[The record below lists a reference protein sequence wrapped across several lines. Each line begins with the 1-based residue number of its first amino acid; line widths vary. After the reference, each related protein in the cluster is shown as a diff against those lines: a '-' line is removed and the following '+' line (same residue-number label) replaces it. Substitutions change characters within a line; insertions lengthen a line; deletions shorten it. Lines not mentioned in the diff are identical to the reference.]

1 MMLVIFVLWSG
12 GIVANRN
19 LYRHIRRRFDQLVD
33 RALIRGSLLAVG
45 LLLAG
50 SLIIVFIG
58 AVIVTVAQ
66 INLEKDRTAV
76 LDVAW
81 EVLLRAIS
89 PDQLANNDEWGAR
102 IVLLVVTIIGLLL
115 VSTLISILNSVI
127 ERRMEFIHR
136 GRGSVSM
143 RDQIVIL
150 NWNKFGIRVVQEV
163 AQAAEPGHAPRKIA
177 ILCDEDPVNL
187 MHEIRDSLVNDIS
200 PGASK
205 IHAHY
210 LRHPE
215 NWIVVRRGQPTNT
228 ADLSHLTSVG
238 SAQSVIILQHEIA
251 EPAQALRVVLA
262 IDSVLAKETAGGS
275 SLERLPVVTFTHSG
289 VLATQLDDRLSDIAL
304 AGHTQ
309 RRFINYIPLDPD
321 HVRQGVEA
329 QVSRHRGLSS
339 VYQDLLNFGG
349 QELYIVDG
357 DRFGSTFGNLLLNS
371 RYSIP
376 ICLIRDG
383 QINFWPD
390 WNSPLN
396 QTSVVILAENRA
408 VAESTP
414 RTTNRLMSNIRPTPD
429 VTQKVAEH
437 FLFVGWNDDAARLA
451 DSLEKIL
458 PLKSELSII
467 RRPTELLPSPV
478 TFRGASVTEH
488 LLIGSDPLRNQSIL
502 DTVEHVIVFTDQ
514 SVDPGTSD
522 TTVLIDL
529 LACRHHANQ
538 MSDPH
543 KRFTIVAELQKRSS
557 RHIAGD
563 RLADDLLINDALL
576 ASAAVQ
582 LALAPDL
589 EDVFSSLLSVDDP
602 IELITRPVSQWRTS
616 VEGESWDDLI
626 RITGSETG
634 EIPIGYRRIIG
645 NVPIVVMNPD
655 RESVCMPDDEIVL
668 LSRRSV
674 SLAPMS

>member
-1 MMLVIFVLWSG
+1 M
-12 GIVANRN
+12 ADRN
-19 LYRHIRRRFDQLVD
+19 LYRRIRRRFDQLVD

-50 SLIIVFIG
+50 SLIIVFVGALVVAIG
-58 AVIVTVAQ
+58 N
-66 INLEKDRTAV
+66 INLENDRSAV

-81 EVLLRAIS
+81 EVLLRAMS
-89 PDQLANNDEWGAR
+89 PDQLMDNHEWGAR
-102 IVLLVVTIIGLLL
+102 IVLLLVTVIGLLL

-136 GRGSVSM
+136 GRGSVT
-143 RDQIVIL
+143 VENHLVLL
-150 NWNKFGIRVVQEV
+150 NWNKFGFRVVREV
-163 AQAAEPGHAPRKIA
+163 AQAADPGHAPRKVA

-187 MHEIRDSLVNDIS
+187 MHEIRDSLIDDIL
-200 PGASK
+200 PGTPK

-215 NWIVVRRGQPTNT
+215 NWIVIRRGQPTNT

-238 SAQSVIILQHEIA
+238 SARSVIILQHETA

-262 IDSVLAKETAGGS
+262 IDSVLAKETMGQS
-275 SLERLPVVTFTHSG
+275 SLDRLPVVTFTHTG
-289 VLATQLDDRLSDIAL
+289 VLATQLDERLSKIAH
-304 AGHTQ
+304 AGLTE

-321 HVRQGVEA
+321 VVRQGVEA

-371 RYSIP
+371 RDSIP

-383 QINFWPD
+383 RLDFWPD
-390 WNSPLN
+390 WNSSLN
-396 QTSVVILAENRA
+396 QAKVVVLAENRSK
-408 VAESTP
+408 AESTP
-414 RTTNRLMSNIRPTPD
+414 RTTHGSMSNVRPTPEI
-429 VTQKVAEH
+429 TQKAAEH

-458 PLKSELSII
+458 PQKSELSII
-467 RRPTELLPSPV
+467 RRPTELLPSPA
-478 TFRGASVTEH
+478 TFRGTSVTEH
-488 LLIGSDPLRNQSIL
+488 SSVGSDPLSDQDFL
-502 DTVEHVIVFTDQ
+502 ETVEHVIVFTDQ

-522 TTVLIDL
+522 TAVLIDL
-529 LACRHHANQ
+529 LACRNYANQ
-538 MSDPH
+538 ISDPR

-563 RLADDLLINDALL
+563 RLADDLLINDTLL

-582 LALAPDL
+582 LAFAPEL
-589 EDVFSSLLSVDDP
+589 EEVFAALLSIDEL
-602 IELITRPVSQWRTS
+602 IELITKRASMWKSNVIGMTWDSLISTTA
-616 VEGESWDDLI
+616 EES
-626 RITGSETG
+626 G
-634 EIPIGYRRIIG
+634 EIVIGYRRVVDDVPSVII
-645 NVPIVVMNPD
+645 NPP
-655 RESVCMPDDEIVL
+655 RTTICQVEDEIVL
-668 LSRRSV
+668 LSRRAETSDV
-674 SLAPMS
+674 TLDPSIS